1 MNAIIR
7 EIKEKI
13 DNLTIVILSG
23 QLTDYAAYREA
34 VGRIASLRELLAW
47 HEERKSLEDGDDL
60 DD

>member
-1 MNAIIR
+1 MNQFVR

-13 DNLTIVILSG
+13 DALTTVILSG
-23 QLTDYAAYREA
+23 QPTDYAAYREV

-47 HEERKSLEDGDDL
+47 HEERKSLDNGDDI

>member
-13 DNLTIVILSG
+13 DALTSVILSG

-34 VGRIASLRELLAW
+34 LGRLASMRELLAW
-47 HEERKSLEDGDDL
+47 HEERKDLDNGDDI

>member
-7 EIKEKI
+7 EIKDKI
-13 DNLTIVILSG
+13 DNLTMVILSG

-34 VGRIASLRELLAW
+34 LGRIASLRELLAW
-47 HEERKSLEDGDDL
+47 HEERKDLEDGDNL